1 MKGPRQKLEVDI
13 VDEMGDRE
21 QRDMMCVTARD
32 TSVTATKWPFQLRLR
47 LSQDGVCA
55 LSMDLKDENGSTP
68 RQRDETMVDWCR
80 CVVVSLRLCQ
90 PTDSLSG
97 QVSAFKLL
105 GASKHATSS
114 SLALQALFDSTL
126 SSPPGSQGRSPSR
139 SPGVVP
145 FNVANMPLL
154 GLLCGIVLCLRSPSS
169 GSASSMRL
177 SHWHLDHALAV

>member
-1 MKGPRQKLEVDI
+1 
-13 VDEMGDRE
+13 MGDRKH
-21 QRDMMCVTARD
+21 MKKVGMCVTARD
-32 TSVTATKWPFQLRLR
+32 TSVTASSTSTLTKTACVP
-47 LSQDGVCA
+47 S

-90 PTDSLSG
+90 PTDSLGG

-114 SLALQALFDSTL
+114 SLALQALFDSTF
-126 SSPPGSQGRSPSR
+126 SSPPGSQGRFPSR

-145 FNVANMPLL
+145 FNVANTPLL
-154 GLLCGIVLCLRSPSS
+154 GLLCGIVPHSHSPSS
-169 GSASSMRL
+169 GSASYMRL
-177 SHWHLDHALAV
+177 SRRRLDHTLTV